1 MRLIKPSFEIIEQQA
16 GLEGVY
22 KQIERA
28 GRVCYKSED
37 KITENSA
44 KEFIDRMIKSGHG
57 AMLEHGTVYL
67 KIPYGTMDDRGEF
80 SNEPIVIKYI
90 DNPYSV
96 VMNNSEN
103 DYWYITSNYRV
114 IIENEWID
122 DLQYLCEPTEFHAK
136 RITVHFVCDRGVSH
150 EFVRHRVMSF
160 AQESTRYCNYSKDKF
175 GNEITFIIPCWLDI
189 PEGKAYW
196 HDGINYRV
204 GVTEENIFGESV
216 NPKAWSNKESNC
228 VEVHDYIQ
236 ALDNAEKA
244 YLRLMSAWEN
254 RVTDRRYVT
263 GFKGN
268 PWTPQQARA
277 VLPNALKTEL
287 VMTGF
292 VSDWNHFFDL
302 RARGTTG
309 APHPQAKEL
318 AEPLMKE
325 FIARKYINN

>member
-1 MRLIKPSFEIIEQQA
+1 MKLIKPSFEIWNQPA

-22 KQIERA
+22 KQIERV

-37 KITENSA
+37 KITEDSA
-44 KEFIDRMIKSGHG
+44 KPFVDRMIKSGHG

-67 KIPYGTMDDRGEF
+67 KCETEVINRYIHPEDGEEEDF
-80 SNEPIVIKYI
+80 NKLEKYEY
-90 DNPYSV
+90 NSYSV
-96 VMNNSEN
+96 TNDDGIYLYVTTNLRVLVEN
-103 DYWYITSNYRV
+103 DWL
-114 IIENEWID
+114 D
-122 DLQYLCEPTEFHAK
+122 DLQYICEPTEYHEK

-175 GNEITFIIPCWLDI
+175 GNELTFIQPCWLDDERLKLYGPYHTVI
-189 PEGKAYW
+189 RDKSLES
-196 HDGINYRV
+196 
-204 GVTEENIFGESV
+204 IFIASL
-216 NPKAWSNKESNC
+216 N
-228 VEVHDYIQ
+228 
-236 ALDNAEKA
+236 NAEKD
-244 YLRLMSAWEN
+244 YIDLIDLGW
-254 RVTDRRYVT
+254 
-263 GFKGN
+263 K
-268 PWTPQQARA
+268 PQKARA
-277 VLPNALKTEL
+277 VLPNSLKTEL
-287 VMTGF
+287 VVTGF

>member
-1 MRLIKPSFEIIEQQA
+1 MKLIKPSFEIWNQPA

-22 KQIERA
+22 KQIERV

-37 KITENSA
+37 KITEDSA
-44 KEFIDRMIKSGHG
+44 KPFVDRMIKSGHG

-67 KIPYGTMDDRGEF
+67 TAEGKNTQVLSKYQGNKYSKLYYNTYDDYE
-80 SNEPIVIKYI
+80 SQVPIVYVTT
-90 DNPYSV
+90 NLRV
-96 VMNNSEN
+96 LVEN
-103 DYWYITSNYRV
+103 GWL
-114 IIENEWID
+114 D
-122 DLQYLCEPTEFHAK
+122 DLQYICEPTEFHEK

-175 GNEITFIIPCWLDI
+175 DNEITFIKPLWIKDELHCPPVHRVYDYLYNETYLEEKIPPQD
-189 PEGKAYW
+189 
-196 HDGINYRV
+196 RF
-204 GVTEENIFGESV
+204 IFGL
-216 NPKAWSNKESNC
+216 
-228 VEVHDYIQ
+228 EV
-236 ALDNAEKA
+236 AEDM
-244 YLRLMSAWEN
+244 YLKLVDSGW
-254 RVTDRRYVT
+254 
-263 GFKGN
+263 K
-268 PWTPQQARA
+268 PQEARA
-277 VLPNALKTEL
+277 ILPNALKTEL
-287 VMTGF
+287 VVTGF

>member
-1 MRLIKPSFEIIEQQA
+1 MKLIKPSFEIWEQPS

-22 KQIERA
+22 KQIEGA

-37 KITENSA
+37 KIAEGTA
-44 KEFIDRMIKSGHG
+44 KAFVDRMIASGHG

-67 KIPYGTMDDRGEF
+67 KCETEVINRYIHPEDGEEEDF
-80 SNEPIVIKYI
+80 NKLEKYEY
-90 DNPYSV
+90 NSYSV
-96 VMNNSEN
+96 TNDDGIYLYVTTNLRVLVEN
-103 DYWYITSNYRV
+103 DWL
-114 IIENEWID
+114 D
-122 DLQYLCEPTEFHAK
+122 DLQYICEPTEYHEK

-175 GNEITFIIPCWLDI
+175 GNELTFIQPCWLDDERLKLYEPYHTVI
-189 PEGKAYW
+189 RDKSLES
-196 HDGINYRV
+196 
-204 GVTEENIFGESV
+204 IFIASL
-216 NPKAWSNKESNC
+216 N
-228 VEVHDYIQ
+228 
-236 ALDNAEKA
+236 NAEKD
-244 YLRLMSAWEN
+244 YIDLIDLGW
-254 RVTDRRYVT
+254 
-263 GFKGN
+263 K
-268 PWTPQQARA
+268 PQEARA
-277 VLPNALKTEL
+277 VLPNSLKTEL
-287 VMTGF
+287 VVTGF

>member
-1 MRLIKPSFEIIEQQA
+1 MKLIKPSFKIWNQPA

-22 KQIERA
+22 KQIEKV

-37 KITENSA
+37 KMTEDSA
-44 KEFIDRMIKSGHG
+44 KPFVERMTKSGHG

-67 KIPYGTMDDRGEF
+67 HIKGIDRTD
-80 SNEPIVIKYI
+80 ITKYLY
-90 DNPYSV
+90 NKYSKV
-96 VMNNSEN
+96 VEGSL
-103 DYWYITSNYRV
+103 DHFYVTTNYRV
-114 IIENEWID
+114 LIENGWLD
-122 DLQYLCEPTEFHAK
+122 DLQYICEPTEFHAK

-175 GNEITFIIPCWLDI
+175 GNEITFIKPCFLDDSKLALYGPYHTVI
-189 PEGKAYW
+189 RDKSPES
-196 HDGINYRV
+196 
-204 GVTEENIFGESV
+204 IFIASL
-216 NPKAWSNKESNC
+216 N
-228 VEVHDYIQ
+228 
-236 ALDNAEKA
+236 NAEKD
-244 YLRLMSAWEN
+244 YIDLIDLGW
-254 RVTDRRYVT
+254 
-263 GFKGN
+263 K
-268 PWTPQQARA
+268 PQEARA